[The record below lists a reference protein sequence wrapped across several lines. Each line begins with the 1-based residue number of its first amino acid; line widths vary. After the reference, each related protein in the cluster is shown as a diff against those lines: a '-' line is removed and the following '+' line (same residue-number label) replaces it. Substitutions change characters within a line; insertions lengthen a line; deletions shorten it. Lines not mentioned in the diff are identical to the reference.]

1 MTENKKERIPTDLE
15 NRAYTIKDIQEILHV
30 SQPTAYNLV
39 KKNLFRVVKVGRNIR
54 ISKKSFDEWL
64 DNQDSF

>member
-64 DNQDSF
+64 DALA